1 MNSGNHFTFFG
12 FDIHICKFI
21 KSFRIHTNKYHTF
34 YDTFYKLYGGMKNEC
49 MRAILGNEIYPLLD
63 LASIFPGEWKRN
75 NFQFEYYEIN
85 QYHPHI
91 SETVEIY
98 STEHR
103 NRRGKIDI

>member
-1 MNSGNHFTFFG
+1 MNSQYSGKHFRFFG

-63 LASIFPGEWKRN
+63 LASIFPGE
-75 NFQFEYYEIN
+75 
-85 QYHPHI
+85 
-91 SETVEIY
+91 
-98 STEHR
+98 
-103 NRRGKIDI
+103 